1 MYIIDKQKFLRS
13 LKKDFKD
20 YKIKIDY
27 KNNLI
32 YLKNNFNTIKIN
44 IYNLDILREQ

>member
-1 MYIIDKQKFLRS
+1 MYITNKQKFL
-13 LKKDFKD
+13 KFIKD
-20 YKIKIDY
+20 YKVKIDF